1 MADISELLEK
11 KRKLVQDIYL
21 NTQNQVYFLK
31 DGKDEK
37 FIELL
42 EARRVIIDELVKV
55 DEEIKKIGKLP
66 PDLKDLEQEINEK
79 IKKIN
84 TIDEK
89 NKEFIAGLQE
99 SINERLSYM
108 KKSKRAFVN
117 GYSKAIEP
125 NYSNIIDKKK

>member
-42 EARRVIIDELVKV
+42 EARQVIIDELVKV
-55 DEEIKKIGKLP
+55 DEEIKKFGKLP
-66 PDLKDLEQEINEK
+66 PDLEDLEQEINEK

-84 TIDEK
+84 TIE
-89 NKEFIAGLQE
+89 E